1 MPGLTYRE
9 INNSAHYRSPVT
21 EKVRGT
27 VFLSPIYKKSRFET
41 FALPRAQRAIDATLH
56 VQQLGQLGAEGF
68 VLGVGGVAFSLQR
81 IKFTLPLGCVDYVG
95 QLAAG
100 EVELL

>member
-27 VFLSPIYKKSRFET
+27 VFLSPIYKKSRFAT

-56 VQQLGQLGAEGF
+56 VQQLGQLGIEGF
-68 VLGVGGVAFSLQR
+68 LFGVSGGVFTLQR
-81 IKFTLPLGCVDYVG
+81 CNLTLPLGGVDAVG

-100 EVELL
+100 